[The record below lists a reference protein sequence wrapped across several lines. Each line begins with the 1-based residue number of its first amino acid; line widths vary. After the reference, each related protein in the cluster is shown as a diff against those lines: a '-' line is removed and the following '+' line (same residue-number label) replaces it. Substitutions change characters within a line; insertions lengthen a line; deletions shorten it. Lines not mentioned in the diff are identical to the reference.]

1 MQTPHD
7 CSVNQCVAAT
17 TTTVADPKDPPPP
30 LGPCDA
36 VSCTGTM
43 PTHMDSDALCPVTD
57 SCSNGKCSCK
67 DCPDGSIAGLP
78 GGTCKLPGGTT
89 ASSTTGG
96 NTAGKA
102 VDGSASTEWN
112 SGVFTPVTGGTA
124 TLDVVPGKEISA
136 RSISINVDATK
147 PAGTSSQIK
156 CTVTVYDGAGNSM
169 VLPTKTQIVPNGGD
183 VFDIGLPAP
192 MKVAHL
198 SITLQSTES
207 ALAIFEVGYRT
218 CP

>member
-1 MQTPHD
+1 
-7 CSVNQCVAAT
+7 
-17 TTTVADPKDPPPP
+17 
-30 LGPCDA
+30 
-36 VSCTGTM
+36 M